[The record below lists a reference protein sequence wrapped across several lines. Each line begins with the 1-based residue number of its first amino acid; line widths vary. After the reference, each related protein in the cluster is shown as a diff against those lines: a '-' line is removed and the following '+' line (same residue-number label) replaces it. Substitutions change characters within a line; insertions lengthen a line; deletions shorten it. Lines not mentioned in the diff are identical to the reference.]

1 MAGVNKSS
9 EKYLAAH
16 NRLPEELKPVFEQ
29 MVDEYAWETTKLY
42 GRGYVAYE
50 VLANLVLA
58 GWRRSAESRLDE

>member
-9 EKYLAAH
+9 EKYLAAYS
-16 NRLPEELKPVFEQ
+16 RLPDELKPIFEQ
-29 MVDEYAWETTKLY
+29 LVDEYAWETTKLY

-58 GWRRSAESRLDE
+58 GWRRSAESQIKE